1 MRVRVKLFA
10 YLRETLGFKDEQ
22 IEVEEGTQVAKL
34 WETFRDKMPRKANF
48 RVLFVVNGQ
57 YVEGKKQLK
66 EGDEIVFIPPVSG
79 G

>member
-10 YLRETLGFKDEQ
+10 YLRETLGFKEQ
-22 IEVEEGTQVAKL
+22 EIEVDEGTQVAKL
-34 WETFRDKMPRKANF
+34 WETFSNRMPRKPDF

-57 YVEGKKQLK
+57 YVEGKQRLK
-66 EGDEIVFIPPVSG
+66 EGDEVVFIPPVSG